1 MQADEKIQLIVVG
14 ESSVGKT
21 SILFKY
27 DIYFLILIIIFLK
40 IFQLY
45 K

>member
-27 DIYFLILIIIFLK
+27 NINFLNLFFFLIDKNF
-40 IFQLY
+40 
-45 K
+45 